1 MGVFDFVKNV
11 GAKIGIGKSAEEKR
25 KEQADAAVQR
35 SLENQRKLAAAAKK
49 RKQELEAKTAERA
62 AAADAEAIKAKEATE
77 ARRAAFAARKAE
89 RQKAAAQRRFAEFQ
103 KSNELEDY
111 IGGLGLNDDGEVD
124 VRFDDGTAYIEGIV
138 PDQETREKIILAVG
152 NVEGVGRVNEELEVV
167 TPEPE
172 AVMHTV
178 VSGDTLWGIAQKVYG
193 DGNRYPEIFE
203 ANQPMLTDPDLIF
216 PGQVLRCPQ

>member
-1 MGVFDFVKNV
+1 MGVFDFVRNA
-11 GAKIGIGKSAEEKR
+11 GAKIGIGKSTEER
-25 KEQADAAVQR
+25 EKEAADAAVQR
-35 SLENQRKLAAAAKK
+35 GLEAQKKMAADAMAARKAQQASEDDAAKK
-49 RKQELEAKTAERA
+49 RRADFQAKKQERIQA
-62 AAADAEAIKAKEATE
+62 AAK
-77 ARRAAFAARKAE
+77 
-89 RQKAAAQRRFAEFQ
+89 RRFAEYQ
-103 KSNELEDY
+103 KSNELEKY
-111 IGGLGLNDDGEVD
+111 IADLGLSEDADID
-124 VRFDDGTAYIEGIV
+124 IRFDDGVAYIEGLV

-152 NVEGVGRVNEELEVV
+152 NAEGVGRVNEEIEVDAQ
-167 TPEPE
+167 EPE

>member
-1 MGVFDFVKNV
+1 MGVFDFVRNA
-11 GAKIGIGKSAEEKR
+11 GAKIGIGKSTEER
-25 KEQADAAVQR
+25 EKEAADAAVQR
-35 SLENQRKLAAAAKK
+35 GLEAQKKMAAEAMARRKEQQASEDEAAKK
-49 RKQELEAKTAERA
+49 RRADFQAKKTER
-62 AAADAEAIKAKEATE
+62 I
-77 ARRAAFAARKAE
+77 
-89 RQKAAAQRRFAEFQ
+89 KAAAKRRFAEYQ
-103 KSNELEDY
+103 KSNELEKY
-111 IGGLGLNDDGEVD
+111 IADLGLSEDADID
-124 VRFDDGTAYIEGIV
+124 IRFDDGVAYIEGLV

-152 NVEGVGRVNEELEVV
+152 NAEGVGRVNEEIEVDAQ
-167 TPEPE
+167 EPE

>member
-1 MGVFDFVKNV
+1 MGVFDFVRNA
-11 GAKIGIGKSAEEKR
+11 GAKIGIGKSTEER
-25 KEQADAAVQR
+25 EKEAADAAVQR
-35 SLENQRKLAAAAKK
+35 GLEAQKKMAAEAMARRKEQQAAEDDAAKK
-49 RKQELEAKTAERA
+49 RRADFQAKKQER
-62 AAADAEAIKAKEATE
+62 I
-77 ARRAAFAARKAE
+77 
-89 RQKAAAQRRFAEFQ
+89 KAAAKRRFEEYQ
-103 KSNELEDY
+103 KSNELEKY
-111 IGGLGLNDDGEVD
+111 IADLGLSEDADID
-124 VRFDDGTAYIEGIV
+124 IRFDDGVAYIEGLV

-152 NVEGVGRVNEELEVV
+152 NAEGVGRVNEEIEVHAQ
-167 TPEPE
+167 EPE